1 MKTIKRV
8 LSNSMGPSE
17 TGMEKRGIIR
27 QVVNDKLVYVELDD
41 DKNYVAFT
49 PGKAV
54 LKSGKSYRHYAGERL
69 RDVGI
74 SIGRPVR
81 VLTKEQP
88 SGSIVETAYI
98 DSPP

>member
-1 MKTIKRV
+1 MKPIQRV
-8 LSNSMGPSE
+8 SSSSVGPTE
-17 TGMEKRGIIR
+17 TGLEKKGIIR
-27 QVVNDKLVYVELDD
+27 QVVNDKLVYVELDE

-54 LKSGKSYRHYAGERL
+54 VKSGKNYRRYAGERL
-69 RDVGI
+69 RDIGI

-81 VLTKEQP
+81 VLTSEQA

-98 DSPP
+98 DLPP